1 MKLSDQTKVRWQG
14 FVERLS
20 PWKPLGCFLLI
31 LSVTT
36 LVKYWAA
43 KVDWIAP
50 PLAAWELAALVHV
63 FLVAQ
68 KLMQFRGFEFA
79 TKKFNSRAQRLII
92 NVIIGFIILKLIAV
106 FFETQTHE
114 ADKLVPALRLPEK
127 AAGFNHVVHFI
138 APYIVMMPLFFF
150 FVVNCC
156 VRRHVIKQARALGID
171 DTNQERYLA
180 GLMKFVD
187 APVVLPFVVMVV
199 YLKLVDRMFGTQV
212 EDLVIGIIGCC
223 LLIVSNLLTGVFDEH
238 WSDVTKNRRE
248 HSSGLA

>member
-1 MKLSDQTKVRWQG
+1 MKLWQNMKTLWQR
-14 FVERLS
+14 FTRRLS
-20 PWKPLGCFLLI
+20 PWMHLVVFMLI

-36 LVKYWAA
+36 LLKYWAA
-43 KVDWIAP
+43 MVDWIAP

-79 TKKFNSRAQRLII
+79 TKKFNSRVQRWVI
-92 NVIIGFIILKLIAV
+92 NVIIGFIFLKLIAI

-114 ADKLVPALRLPEK
+114 AGIEVPALRLPEK
-127 AAGFNHVVHFI
+127 AVVFNHAVHFI
-138 APYIVMMPLFFF
+138 APYIVMLPLFFF
-150 FVVNCC
+150 FAINCFA
-156 VRRHVIKQARALGID
+156 RQHVIKQARALAIN
-171 DTNQERYLA
+171 DTSQERYLA

-199 YLKLVDRMFGTQV
+199 YLKFVDRMFEKQT

-248 HSSGLA
+248 HGSGLA